1 MQQYSIEEMRER
13 SQDVLDSA
21 TSEPVILV
29 NQSRPSYVVLSV
41 QNYQQLIDRLTE
53 LEDRALGKQ
62 AETALQNSSL
72 IGTETFVTELQQ
84 LANLDDL
91 NQ

>member
-29 NQSRPSYVVLSV
+29 NQSRPSYVVLSI

>member
-84 LANLDDL
+84 LANLDDRD
-91 NQ
+91 Q

>member
-72 IGTETFVTELQQ
+72 IGTEAFITELQQ

>member
-1 MQQYSIEEMRER
+1 MQQFSIEEMRER
-13 SQDVLDSA
+13 SQDVLESA
-21 TSEPVILV
+21 TSEPVVLV

-62 AETALQNSSL
+62 AEIAQQNSFMV
-72 IGTETFVTELQQ
+72 GTEAFVTELQQ
-84 LANLDDL
+84 LANLDDR
-91 NQ
+91 NP

>member
-62 AETALQNSSL
+62 AETALQSSSL

-84 LANLDDL
+84 LANLDDRD
-91 NQ
+91 Q

>member
-1 MQQYSIEEMRER
+1 MQQYSIEEMRECF
-13 SQDVLDSA
+13 QDVLDSA

-41 QNYQQLIDRLTE
+41 QNYRQLIARLTE
-53 LEDRALGKQ
+53 LEDRALGEQ
-62 AETALQNSSL
+62 AETALQNSAL
-72 IGTETFVTELQQ
+72 IGTETLITEFQQ
-84 LANLDDL
+84 LANVDDL

>member
-84 LANLDDL
+84 LANLDDGD
-91 NQ
+91 Q

>member
-1 MQQYSIEEMRER
+1 MQQYSLEEMRER

-84 LANLDDL
+84 LANLDDRD
-91 NQ
+91 Q

>member
-41 QNYQQLIDRLTE
+41 QNYQQLIDRLIE

-72 IGTETFVTELQQ
+72 IGAETFVTELQQ
-84 LANLDDL
+84 LANFDDRD
-91 NQ
+91 